1 MATHSNVLAWETLQ
15 AEEPGEAT
23 YSPCGQ
29 QEADTAEHTCGCP
42 SPWTTVSVFSVCV
55 SLFLF
60 VDKFTCIIL

>member
-1 MATHSNVLAWETLQ
+1 MATHSSVLAWETLQ
-15 AEEPGEAT
+15 AEGPGGAT

-29 QEADTAEHTCGCP
+29 QEAGTAEHTRGRP
-42 SPWTTVSVFSVCV
+42 SPWTTISVFTVCV